1 MIKLLPLEST
11 NQCSI
16 TRSKITRHYLPADVT
31 QRNLHGTTCD
41 IFLLKKLKLNLI
53 HENHLNLNQGNT
65 FDAVVHDQQQQKA
78 EYLFSEG
85 VLLS

>member
-16 TRSKITRHYLPADVT
+16 TKSRITRHYMPAEVM
-31 QRNLHGTTCD
+31 QHNLHGTTYE

-53 HENHLNLNQGNT
+53 EPL
-65 FDAVVHDQQQQKA
+65 
-78 EYLFSEG
+78 
-85 VLLS
+85 VLTLSL